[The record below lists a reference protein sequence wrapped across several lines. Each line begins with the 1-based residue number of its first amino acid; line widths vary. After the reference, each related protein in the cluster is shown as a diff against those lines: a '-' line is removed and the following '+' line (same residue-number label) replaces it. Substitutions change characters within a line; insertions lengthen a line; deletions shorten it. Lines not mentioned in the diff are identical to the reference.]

1 MEFSSFDFNIKGFST
16 FQVDIDL
23 DVGGLGYTSIENS
36 RIGFFAEKCGVTD
49 SATQTSNFFLVGSQ
63 DGIALKEDDKK
74 CKVQIV
80 KFKCEKYIIWD
91 FEMTP
96 FISFFS
102 KKVKP

>member
-1 MEFSSFDFNIKGFST
+1 MEFSSFNFKIGFWF

-63 DGIALKEDDKK
+63 DGIALKEDDK
-74 CKVQIV
+74 
-80 KFKCEKYIIWD
+80 IWW
-91 FEMTP
+91 
-96 FISFFS
+96 ISS
-102 KKVKP
+102 V